1 MSQLVTVSTI
11 QERVRALC
19 KLPALTANTPIT
31 TVAMLDFLQAACRKL
46 GALVKER
53 SGENYLTSSGPLT
66 TTAGISIVSLPPQ
79 CSDLLRLAWRR
90 SEAEEI
96 ELTRANPDE
105 MQAYPSAWGDGWAV
119 QYRLVGNALEFFP
132 TPDGAYNLRIYY
144 STGLYVTSTS
154 DQFMCRDNWDQWIAL
169 YTCRLV
175 RAAEQ
180 KACPEFDMMF
190 AEVDSDVRAQLRRD
204 HFGPRQA
211 RDVRSRE
218 YRRRPEYWR
227 P

>member
-1 MSQLVTVSTI
+1 MSQLVSVSTI
-11 QERVRALC
+11 QERVRVLC
-19 KLPALTANTPIT
+19 KLPTFSADTPIT
-31 TVAMLDFLQAACRKL
+31 TVAMRDFLQAACRKL

-66 TTAGISIVSLPPQ
+66 TTAGISTVTLPPEA
-79 CSDLLRLAWRR
+79 SDLLRLAWRR
-90 SEAEEI
+90 SESEEI
-96 ELTRANPDE
+96 ELTRANPDQ
-105 MQAYPSAWGDGWAV
+105 MQAYPNAWGDGWAV
-119 QYRLVGNALEFFP
+119 QYRLINNAIEFFP

-144 STGLYVTSTS
+144 STGLYVVSTS
-154 DQFMCRDNWDQWIAL
+154 DEFMCRDNWDQWIAL

-175 RAAEQ
+175 RATEQ
-180 KACPEFDMMF
+180 KACPEFDVMF

-204 HFGPRQA
+204 HFSPRQA